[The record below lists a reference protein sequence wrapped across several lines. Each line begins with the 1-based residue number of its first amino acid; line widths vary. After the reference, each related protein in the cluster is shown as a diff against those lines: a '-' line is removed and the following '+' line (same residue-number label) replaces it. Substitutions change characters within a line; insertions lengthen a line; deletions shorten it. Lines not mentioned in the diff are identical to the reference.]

1 MSILSNTVF
10 ATSTSLK
17 SLSKSPSRSQ
27 LFELYAAYL
36 GCESYAALNAS
47 NLYERLQSNRLADP
61 VLARARLGQRLKKLG
76 LPESMLAPLENS
88 ISKELQLLL
97 PVYSNLVFNDAAR
110 YLRLFESDTQFSPSQ
125 LSSLN
130 QQLQSMARLDDADAR
145 LLSVLL
151 QAFDPE
157 DMDEDEFD
165 EDRVEGSEYWYRQRL
180 LGATLSAA
188 ANEWAD
194 AFEKKCG
201 AAHKQSYKLDID
213 PFTANPTGMREIEG
227 SEYWYRQRLSGAT
240 LSAAANEWADAYE
253 HKLVAEAKEPC
264 KPTSNSTTTCT
275 PELYSLTSLAS
286 PNITAL
292 MHGTEKP
299 NFSCSLPADEVIER
313 LENIY
318 PINSGYSE
326 LSTWHA
332 LNGIQQPEYRQL
344 QDFFYACKEP
354 EQCYAIY
361 LFGLAN
367 GVDISISD
375 HWLINGDT
383 GLEWDEDGPAE
394 VVGFDCVELPKITEP
409 QRQNAQMMAER
420 LMQLAK

>member
-1 MSILSNTVF
+1 MSILSNAVF

-47 NLYERLQSNRLADP
+47 NLYERLQSIRLADP

-130 QQLQSMARLDDADAR
+130 QQLQSMARLNDADAR

-157 DMDEDEFD
+157 DELDEDEYS
-165 EDRVEGSEYWYRQRL
+165 EDRV
-180 LGATLSAA
+180 
-188 ANEWAD
+188 
-194 AFEKKCG
+194 
-201 AAHKQSYKLDID
+201 
-213 PFTANPTGMREIEG
+213 EG

-240 LSAAANEWADAYE
+240 LSAAANEWADAFE
-253 HKLVAEAKEPC
+253 HNLVAEAKEPS
-264 KPTSNSTTTCT
+264 KPTSNSTSTCT

-318 PINSGYSE
+318 PINSGYAE
-326 LSTWHA
+326 LSPWYA
-332 LNGIQQPEYRQL
+332 LNGIQQPQYRQL
-344 QDFFYACKEP
+344 QDFFYAYKEP
-354 EQCYAIY
+354 EECYAIY

-367 GVDISISD
+367 RVDISRGD
-375 HWLINGDT
+375 HWLINSDT

-394 VVGFDCVELPKITEP
+394 VVGFDGVELPKITEP

-420 LMQLAK
+420 LIQLVK